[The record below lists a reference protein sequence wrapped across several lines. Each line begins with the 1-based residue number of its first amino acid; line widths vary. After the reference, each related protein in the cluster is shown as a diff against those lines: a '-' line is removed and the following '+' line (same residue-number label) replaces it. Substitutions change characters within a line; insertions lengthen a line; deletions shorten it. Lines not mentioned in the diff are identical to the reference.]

1 MAKKLARLGLDRRFI
16 RVQRHQHVR
25 HQRGS
30 RALLRLGTC
39 SQGRQRLVEQIRNGT
54 HPGKSAVGDFAR
66 KEEGFRAQCRDQQR
80 DWCSARC
87 GSNIEKCAV
96 MIDFALTQKATQ
108 HRDVFSQ
115 IRQRGSL
122 RQAIDAFD
130 DRAVAGADPQAQA
143 AWRDIVNGERL
154 LRHDEWMA
162 WIGGYNGRPQ
172 ANLRRSRCRYRR
184 YRQVIGSPR
193 AALGQP
199 DLAQAGA
206 LGLDDP
212 VDRISGIF
220 GDDG

>member
-1 MAKKLARLGLDRRFI
+1 MSERSSSVGFFDTVMDRTIGRLR
-16 RVQRHQHVR
+16 
-25 HQRGS
+25 
-30 RALLRLGTC
+30 
-39 SQGRQRLVEQIRNGT
+39 
-54 HPGKSAVGDFAR
+54 
-66 KEEGFRAQCRDQQR
+66 
-80 DWCSARC
+80 
-87 GSNIEKCAV
+87 
-96 MIDFALTQKATQ
+96 
-108 HRDVFSQ
+108 
-115 IRQRGSL
+115 
-122 RQAIDAFD
+122 
-130 DRAVAGADPQAQA
+130 A
-143 AWRDIVNGERL
+143 AWRDIANGERL